1 MGQTICIANPKG
13 GVGKT
18 TTAVNLSTAMAMA
31 EKMTLLVDSDP
42 QGHAT
47 TGLGIDK
54 TRLSRTLYQ
63 AMIGK
68 TSMTRTVMDT
78 HLDFLKVLP
87 TGVDLYQAETDLM
100 TRVDRETVLRS
111 RLKELRGFY
120 DYIIIDSP
128 PSLGFLS
135 KNAMA
140 ASDAL
145 LIPLQCEFYAL
156 EVMGHM
162 LKAIRDLA
170 TRNKLR
176 LRINGILLTMFDP
189 NENICRQIADA
200 ARDHFDGLVYET
212 VIPRNTDLRESAS
225 YGRPL
230 LLRNLLSPGAKGYLD
245 LAREIWRR
253 KKMEAMGP
261 DESESKRDQ
270 YDVS

>member
-31 EKMTLLVDSDP
+31 EKMTLLVDGDP

-47 TGLGIDK
+47 TGLGID
-54 TRLSRTLYQ
+54 TARLSRTLYQ

-68 TSMTRTVMDT
+68 TSIARTIMDT
-78 HLDFLKVLP
+78 QLDFLKMLP
-87 TGVDLYQAETDLM
+87 TGLDLYRAETELM
-100 TRVDRETVLRS
+100 TRVDREKVLRNL
-111 RLKELRGFY
+111 LKELKGSY

-128 PSLGFLS
+128 PSLGLLS
-135 KNAMA
+135 KNSVV

-156 EVMGHM
+156 EGLGHI
-162 LKAIRDLA
+162 LKTIQDLA

-176 LRINGILLTMFDP
+176 IQINGILLTMFDP

-200 ARDHFDGLVYET
+200 ARDHFNGLVYET

-225 YGRPL
+225 YGKPL

-245 LAREIWRR
+245 LAREFWRR
-253 KKMEAMGP
+253 EKSGIRRQADREVGM
-261 DESESKRDQ
+261 
-270 YDVS
+270 V